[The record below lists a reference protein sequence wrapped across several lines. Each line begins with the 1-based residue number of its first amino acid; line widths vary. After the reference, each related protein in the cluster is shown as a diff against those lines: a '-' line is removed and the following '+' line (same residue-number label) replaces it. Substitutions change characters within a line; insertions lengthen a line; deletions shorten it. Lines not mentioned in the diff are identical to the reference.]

1 MPWPLSP
8 AVPVSKGAAGSIKRD
23 YGARVACSVVR
34 IHCSS
39 VTLVTTCT
47 ASRSNP
53 PCAAARRECDGGDEG
68 ANASRVIGRARA
80 EGWGEQSRNLRKCLS
95 ASSLRKCLSAGASCA
110 LALSPAVPLSK
121 GAAGSIKRGY
131 GARVECS
138 VVRIH
143 CSSVTLVTTCAAS
156 RSNPPCAAARREC
169 DGGRGDEGANAWV
182 NLT

>member
-1 MPWPLSP
+1 MRKRLS
-8 AVPVSKGAAGSIKRD
+8 
-23 YGARVACSVVR
+23 
-34 IHCSS
+34 
-39 VTLVTTCT
+39 
-47 ASRSNP
+47 AS
-53 PCAAARRECDGGDEG
+53 
-68 ANASRVIGRARA
+68 
-80 EGWGEQSRNLRKCLS
+80 WFRKCLS

-169 DGGRGDEGANAWV
+169 DGGDEGANASRVIGRARAEGWGEQSR
-182 NLT
+182 NLRKCLSASSLRKCLSAGASCALASISRRPHEQGRRRIDQARLRRTC